1 MFKNSDEKLF
11 RFIDFI
17 KTTIIILAFLVG
29 ALAIFNIVVGAI
41 YSYPEQIVTG
51 VIYLLMAIFAPI
63 IGYIYV
69 DFIAMLSYDL
79 KTIRNKLYDIKNNS
93 LNNLLR
99 YDSDDNNSNER
110 EPVLSNEQITQL
122 LDKLQEY
129 KGKDKN

>member
-29 ALAIFNIVVGAI
+29 ALAIYYIVVGAI
-41 YSYPEQIVTG
+41 WSYLDQIIAG
-51 VIYLLMAIFAPI
+51 VIILLMAIYFPI

-99 YDSDDNNSNER
+99 YDSNDNNSNER

-129 KGKDKN
+129 KDKDKN

>member
-29 ALAIFNIVVGAI
+29 ALAIYYIVVGAI
-41 YSYPEQIVTG
+41 WSYLDQIIAG
-51 VIYLLMAIFAPI
+51 VIILLMAISFPI

-99 YDSDDNNSNER
+99 YDSNDNNSNER

-129 KGKDKN
+129 KDKDKN

>member
-29 ALAIFNIVVGAI
+29 ALAVFYIVVGDI
-41 YSYPEQIVTG
+41 ITG
-51 VIYLLMAIFAPI
+51 IIYLFMAIFVPI

-99 YDSDDNNSNER
+99 YDSNDNNSNER
-110 EPVLSNEQITQL
+110 EAVLSNEQITQL

-129 KGKDKN
+129 KDKDKH